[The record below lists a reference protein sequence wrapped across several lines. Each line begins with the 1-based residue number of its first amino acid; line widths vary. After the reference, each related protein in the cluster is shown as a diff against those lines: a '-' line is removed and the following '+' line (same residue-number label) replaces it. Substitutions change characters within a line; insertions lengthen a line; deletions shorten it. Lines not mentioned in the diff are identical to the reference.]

1 MNRLTTRAVLLA
13 AAVFLAAVPLALAAD
28 APKAIGTWDIV
39 AKTPNGEM
47 PSTLTIKTADG
58 GGVKAEFELDGLSRT
73 VTDEKLEGDVLKLKV
88 QYEGG
93 VYDVEVKIAGDT
105 FDGTWQG
112 GGYSGTLTG
121 KRRP

>member
-1 MNRLTTRAVLLA
+1 MNRFTPRAVL
-13 AAVFLAAVPLALAAD
+13 FLAAVLAAAPLALAAD

-47 PSTLTIKTADG
+47 PSTLTVKAVE
-58 GGVKAEFELDGLSRT
+58 GGVKAEFELDGLTRT

-88 QYEGG
+88 QYEGAI
-93 VYDVEVKIAGDT
+93 YDVAATIARDSLE
-105 FDGTWQG
+105 GTWEG
-112 GGYSGTLTG
+112 NGYSGTLTG